1 MQMHIIRGVSRH
13 TCWVAAVA
21 AILWPA
27 LDAGA
32 QDQQKKVVVR
42 QPAAVAAPA
51 VRVLRFAP
59 EDGPAGPI
67 MDPGEGHGRQ
77 VFVVRPTVAAVQ
89 DEAKRENDQS
99 AKEPGSSRW
108 WLGVECVPVERP
120 LAKHLGL
127 KEGQGLIVMNVV
139 EGSAADEAGLKPDD
153 VLVRAGEEEL
163 GSLIDLVEV
172 VNASK
177 GEKLTLELIRE
188 GEKTT
193 VEITP
198 KERPRDQRFGPMV
211 REHGGPFRFRVLG
224 PGVIEPFAI
233 KLHRERPK
241 LPKDVTVT
249 ITATGEEPIRVKVQR
264 GDKSWDVAA
273 DQLDQLPD
281 DLRPAVAALL
291 PQHDVF
297 RPAAGVHVAVPG
309 TPYPGMPEPL
319 PGWHGFEFPQ
329 HGELQKQIDELRK
342 RVEDLQKQFDN

>member
-1 MQMHIIRGVSRH
+1 MQSHIIRSLSRH

-32 QDQQKKVVVR
+32 QDQKKKIVIR
-42 QPAAVAAPA
+42 HPAGAAAPA
-51 VRVLRFAP
+51 VRVLQFAP
-59 EDGPAGPI
+59 GDGPAGPV
-67 MDPGEGHGRQ
+67 MAPGEGHGRRF
-77 VFVVRPTVAAVQ
+77 VVVRPTVAAVQ
-89 DEAKRENDQS
+89 DEADRASEQS
-99 AKEPGSSRW
+99 AKEPSTSRW

-127 KEGQGLIVMNVV
+127 KEGQGLIVMHVV
-139 EGSAADEAGLKPDD
+139 EGSAADEAGLKADD
-153 VLVRAGEEEL
+153 VLVRAGDKEL
-163 GSLIDLVEV
+163 GALIDLVDV
-172 VNASK
+172 VNTSK

-193 VEITP
+193 VEVTP
-198 KERPRDQRFGPMV
+198 KERPRDQRMAPMV
-211 REHGGPFRFRVLG
+211 REHGPFRFRVLG

-233 KLHRERPK
+233 KVHRERPK

-249 ITATGEEPIRVKVQR
+249 ITATGEEPVRVKVQR

-281 DLRPAVAALL
+281 DLQPAVAALL

-297 RPAAGVHVAVPG
+297 RPSAGVHMAVPG
-309 TPYPGMPEPL
+309 APFPGMPEPVQ
-319 PGWHGFEFPQ
+319 GWHGFEFPQ